1 MALWTTLPAV
11 VISSNMKAELLLQE
25 CRVLAE
31 DAFVE
36 LVVWQVPSPGSGSTH
51 GFKYR
56 LALVVNGVCALRYDN
71 EAGKGITGTWTERN
85 PPTLSLRPRNC
96 SPISGTTSTTG
107 GPECIP

>member
-71 EAGKGITGTWTERN
+71 EAGKGDHRHFDGKET
-85 PPTLSLRPRNC
+85 PYAF
-96 SPISGTTSTTG
+96 ST
-107 GPECIP
+107 PAKLLADFWNDVDHWRS